1 MIKLG
6 TMGYI
11 PNLSGK
17 LNFGLHLSKVSFCRS
32 KATHKWSQ
40 PLDSI

>member
-6 TMGYI
+6 TTGYI

-17 LNFGLHLSKVSFCRS
+17 FNFGLHLS
-32 KATHKWSQ
+32 
-40 PLDSI
+40 